1 MQNLFKDKQLMVVTL
16 ISIFSGI
23 IYLKT
28 NDDPVILSL
37 RNTYFESVFLKF
49 ENGNGLFKDLSIGIL
64 VSTIFWFFNVYL
76 PEKKKNREK
85 IGRLNRALYLI
96 LESFEGNVFH
106 HDKHYIHC
114 REINENDNAR
124 IKEIKQQL
132 DSKSIYGTLGEK
144 AFFEICSESFELFKF
159 LSIAANEISPKHG
172 ALWDS
177 LTRNITQIGKLHDKW
192 FEDRKNDG
200 FKTGVD
206 YSRGTLWLNL
216 TEILESMEK
225 WMKLNK

>member
-1 MQNLFKDKQLMVVTL
+1 MQNLFKDKQLIVVSL
-16 ISIFSGI
+16 ICIFSVT

-28 NDDPVILSL
+28 NDDPIITSL
-37 RNTYFESVFLKF
+37 RNTCFESAFLKF

-76 PEKKKNREK
+76 PEKKKIREK

-96 LESFEGNVFH
+96 LESFEGNAFH

-114 REINENDNAR
+114 REINENDKSKIN
-124 IKEIKQQL
+124 EIKQKL
-132 DSKSIYGTLGEK
+132 DSKTIYGTLGEK

-200 FKTGVD
+200 IKTGVD

-216 TEILESMEK
+216 TEIFESMED